1 MNQFI
6 QILVFGM
13 ATSGIYALMAVG
25 VSLIFGVGRVINF
38 AHGAF
43 YAMGAYL
50 AFFFAVYLGLGPW
63 FGTILA
69 VVATALF
76 AAAFDR
82 YFISPRRQ
90 DHILIWIMT
99 FALAF
104 AIREATILLAGTQ
117 PYSINTFVSGSM
129 EILGQTIEAQRV
141 LVVVVSSV
149 TLIFLWLLLNN
160 TQLGRG
166 LRAVAQNEEAA
177 ALVGLRVKW
186 IYALVMAM
194 SAGFAAL
201 AGILIAPLSII
212 TPDMG
217 LEALLMAFTIVILG
231 GIGSLKGTL
240 LASLIVG
247 YGSTIVS
254 FLITPQLVTV
264 LSLLV
269 IFAVLVWR
277 PSGLFGMAVEE
288 RG

>member
-1 MNQFI
+1 MNQI
-6 QILVFGM
+6 VQILVFGM

-25 VSLIFGVGRVINF
+25 VTLIFGVGRVINF

-50 AFFFAVYLGLGPW
+50 AFFFSVYLGMGVWLG
-63 FGTILA
+63 
-69 VVATALF
+69 TALAILSTAIF

-90 DHILIWIMT
+90 DHILIWMMT

-104 AIREATILLAGTQ
+104 AIREMTIVLAGSQ
-117 PYSINTFVSGSM
+117 PYSIQSLVPGSID
-129 EILGQTIEAQRV
+129 ILGQTIEAQRV
-141 LVVVVSSV
+141 LVVCVSVVA
-149 TLIFLWLLLNN
+149 LLLLWLLLHK

-166 LRAVAQNEEAA
+166 LRAVAQHEEAA
-177 ALVGLRVKW
+177 QLMGIRVKW
-186 IYALVMAM
+186 AYAMVMGM
-194 SAGFAAL
+194 SAGCAAL

-247 YGSTIVS
+247 YGSTLVS

-264 LSLLV
+264 LSLIA

-277 PSGLFGMAVEE
+277 PSGLFGTAVEE